1 MQAAVLTG
9 PGRIDLVEH
18 PEAPDPGP
26 GEVLVAVRRVG
37 ICGTD
42 YHAFGGTQ
50 NFVAYPCVLGHELA
64 VQVLEVGRGVTGV
77 APGELCAVLPYLSCG
92 TCPACRRGRGNCCER
107 IEVLGVTTA
116 GGLRERMVLPA
127 AQLFPGRGLTVD
139 QLVLVETLGIGWHAV
154 ARGRPE
160 SSDSV
165 LVLGAGPVGL
175 AVALA
180 AQPRVERLL
189 VADIAA
195 ERVAFA
201 AASGLDALVVDEHF
215 PQVLRDRGRGDLP
228 TVVFDA
234 SGSPDSMEAA
244 FGLVGFGG
252 TLVLVGHTKAALR
265 FDNPGFHARELDL
278 RASRNATRAD
288 WVQVIAAVE
297 DGSIDA
303 TGWLN
308 HRTTLPA
315 VVDELPRLAER
326 RNGVVK
332 AVVDVSE
339 GGAG

>member
-1 MQAAVLTG
+1 M
-9 PGRIDLVEH
+9 
-18 PEAPDPGP
+18 
-26 GEVLVAVRRVG
+26 
-37 ICGTD
+37 
-42 YHAFGGTQ
+42 
-50 NFVAYPCVLGHELA
+50 
-64 VQVLEVGRGVTGV
+64 
-77 APGELCAVLPYLSCG
+77 S
-92 TCPACRRGRGNCCER
+92 
-107 IEVLGVTTA
+107 
-116 GGLRERMVLPA
+116 
-127 AQLFPGRGLTVD
+127 LF
-139 QLVLVETLGIGWHAV
+139 V
-154 ARGRPE
+154 ARGQLE

-265 FDNPGFHARELDL
+265 FDNPAFHARELDL

-297 DGSIDA
+297 GGSIDA
-303 TGWLN
+303 IGWLN
-308 HRTTLPA
+308 HRTTLAA